1 MSPPLAFDEVRDRRL
16 VAAIRAPSTAAAL
29 GAANAIAE
37 GGIPIVEITFTVP
50 GAEVAIAELAGRSD
64 LVVGAG
70 TVLTAAQAHD
80 AIAAGATFIIAPNLS
95 LEVARIALDAGV
107 MYCPGAYTTTEIV
120 AARAAGAHLIKVYP
134 VGIAGG
140 PDYIKVVR
148 DPLPDIPMLAAGGTN
163 LDNVV
168 PFLEVGCVAIGL
180 GGALCDPKLVAAGKF
195 DQLTK
200 RAKEFVKK
208 IAGAPKMAVAS
219 ALFALA
225 TLAAVSAPGGLGPS
239 SARAGTEEFSTFD
252 VEALEED
259 DESLLDHV
267 LLRPPRAW
275 RTEWERAPQAIR
287 TSQGCLT
294 SGQWFIDTDLKL
306 RSPLGKR
313 AEFGL
318 DLRQSES
325 DVSSYEYLDF
335 SFTFATRAWG
345 SPGVM
350 FRPLFDKSRQDLAL
364 FWQAGHDTSTTQFQ
378 AIFTFE
384 DLFNNFWEF
393 RQSRVGEESE
403 PYERHPYE
411 PALRFATRG
420 DRVRLEIAGK
430 YLTPSRKRIDPFAGD
445 PGRITTLWG
454 ALATASVE
462 TRVLGLD
469 WEVRGLNQQAAS
481 SDAPLD
487 GSAGDARNVRRL
499 WSAEVSSRRA
509 LGRRVSA
516 EARWIYQERDQSYGG
531 PIGPATLGAVDRLL
545 QLDAVVALSRNWSA
559 RVGGMQDRI
568 TVGRTGT
575 SRFFS
580 YGTRDESRAYV
591 ALLARFGRVSVQAIE
606 GLELNPEPYDVWMV
620 HDKGFLHL
628 QTTF

>member
-1 MSPPLAFDEVRDRRL
+1 MSPPHAFDEVRERRL

-50 GAEVAIAELAGRSD
+50 GAEVAIAELSGRSD

-80 AIAAGATFIIAPNLS
+80 AIAAGATFIIAPNMN
-95 LEVARIALDAGV
+95 LEVARIAVDAGV
-107 MYCPGAYTTTEIV
+107 MYCPGAYTTTEII
-120 AARAAGAHLIKVYP
+120 AARDAGAHLIKVYP
-134 VGIAGG
+134 VGIVGG
-140 PDYIKVVR
+140 PDYFKVIR
-148 DPLPDIPMLAAGGTN
+148 DPLPDVPMLAAGGTN
-163 LDNVV
+163 LENVV

-180 GGALCDPKLVAAGKF
+180 GAALCDPKAVAAGKF
-195 DQLTK
+195 EQLTK

-208 IAGAPKMAVAS
+208 IAGVPK
-219 ALFALA
+219 
-225 TLAAVSAPGGLGPS
+225 LAAVLVLFGIGACATASAPGAFGPS
-239 SARAGTEEFSTFD
+239 LAHAGTEEFSTFD

-267 LLRPPRAW
+267 LLRAPRVW
-275 RTEWERAPQAIR
+275 RNEWERAPQAIR

-306 RSPLGKR
+306 RSPLGGR

-350 FRPLFDKSRQDLAL
+350 FRPLFDKSRQDLAV
-364 FWQAGHDTSTTQFQ
+364 FWQSGSDTSATQLQ

-384 DLFNNFWEF
+384 DVFNNFWEF
-393 RQSRVGEESE
+393 RQSRVGDESE

-411 PALRFATRG
+411 PALRFSTRG
-420 DRVRLEIAGK
+420 DRFRMEITGK
-430 YLTPSRKRIDPFAGD
+430 YLTPSRKRIEPFAGD
-445 PGRITTLWG
+445 PGRLTTLWG

-462 TRVLGLD
+462 TRAAGFD

-481 SDAPLD
+481 TDVTLGAST
-487 GSAGDARNVRRL
+487 GDARDVRRL
-499 WSAEVSSRRA
+499 WSAELSSRRA
-509 LGRRVSA
+509 FGPRVSA
-516 EARWIYQERDQSYGG
+516 EARWIYQERDQTRGV
-531 PIGPATLGAVDRLL
+531 PIGPASLGAVDRLL
-545 QLDAVVALSRNWSA
+545 QIDAVVALSNTLSA
-559 RVGGMQDRI
+559 RVGAMQDRI
-568 TVGRTGT
+568 TVGSTGT
-575 SRFFS
+575 PRFHS
-580 YGTRDESRAYV
+580 YGTRGESRAYV
-591 ALLARFGRVSVQAIE
+591 GLLARFGRVSIQAIE
-606 GLELNPEPYDVWMV
+606 GLELNDEPYDVWMV